1 MMDKILLLPAFEGI
15 DQAAM
20 RRTAVLATA
29 AGAAVHVFK
38 PVYEPHL
45 EGYLGNKAVYA
56 SLRRRL
62 VNETREQQ
70 EALAQ
75 YLRDQ
80 GIDATAG
87 AAWGHPAHEAVASEV
102 LSNGADLVI
111 TAPPEPSGALS
122 HDDWKLVASCPVPL
136 LLVMSDGSQRYKHIV
151 AALDPYHEHG
161 KPAELDISILQHA
174 DELRSLTQGEL
185 KILHCFTPLSEF
197 VAQGLEELPV
207 KEAENALETA
217 RRNAL
222 ARIVKRVG
230 LDETAAELTAGRPAR
245 VLLAMAERGEADLF
259 VLGSVSRNIWKEFF
273 IGSTTE
279 RVLRQTKTD
288 TFVVKP
294 PGSRVTI
301 SVQTR

>member
-1 MMDKILLLPAFEGI
+1 MIDKILLLPAFEGI

-20 RRTAVLATA
+20 RRTAALATA

-56 SLRRRL
+56 SLRQRF
-62 VNETREQQ
+62 VDETREQQ

-75 YLRDQ
+75 SLRDQ
-80 GIDATAG
+80 GIDSTAG
-87 AAWGHPAHEAVASEV
+87 ATWGHPAHEAVAAEV
-102 LSNGADLVI
+102 LSSGANIVV
-111 TAPPEPSGALS
+111 TAPSEPSGALS

-161 KPAELDISILQHA
+161 KPAELDISILEHA

-185 KILHCFTPLSEF
+185 RVLHCFTPLSEF
-197 VAQGLEELPV
+197 VARGLEQLPV
-207 KEAENALETA
+207 KDAENALEKA
-217 RRNAL
+217 RRDAL
-222 ARIVKRVG
+222 MQIVKQVG
-230 LDETAAELTAGRPAR
+230 LEEKAAELTAGRPAR

-259 VLGSVSRNIWKEFF
+259 VLGSVSRSIWREFF

-288 TFVVKP
+288 TLIVKP
-294 PGSRVTI
+294 PGSRVTV